1 MRKKP
6 LKHKTQGYN
15 GITVVEFKTNHTTEQ
30 LVSVNS
36 LEKKNYI
43 ITIEEQED

>member
-1 MRKKP
+1 MKKKP
-6 LKHKTQGYN
+6 LKHKAQGYY
-15 GITVVEFKTNHTTEQ
+15 GITVVGFKTKRTTEPII
-30 LVSVNS
+30 SVNS